1 MAIVLGDNQYGKAE
15 THVVR
20 VVRDTARHEIR
31 DLVVSSALRGSFDEA
46 HTSGEQSSVLPT
58 DTQKNTV
65 FAFAKKVGITSPEQF
80 AVALARHFVDDVDTV
95 SSARVTVEEHLWERA
110 SVDGVPHDHTF
121 VQSSQEVRTVAV
133 TVADGRTHVLSGLS
147 GLVLLKSTGSEF
159 SGFLVDEYTTLAPT
173 SDRVMATSVS
183 ARWRWSSLPGDFD
196 SAYGE
201 VRSVLVSRFGAL
213 HSLALQQTLWEMGR
227 GVLETREDIAQIRLS
242 APNRHHFPVDLSPF
256 GLENPGEVFWAA
268 DRPYGLIEV
277 EVHRDDEP
285 VADSCDAG
293 DASDAAVA
301 WRAVPGFL

>member
-31 DLVVSSALRGSFDEA
+31 DLVVSSALRGSFDDA
-46 HTSGEQSSVLPT
+46 HLTGNQSAVLPT

-65 FAFAKKVGITSPEQF
+65 FAFAKQVGISSPEQL
-80 AVALARHFVDDVDTV
+80 AVALARHFADDVDTV

-110 SVDGVPHDHTF
+110 VVDGAPHDHTF

-133 TVADGRTHVLSGLS
+133 TVEGGRTHVLSGLT

-173 SDRVMATSVS
+173 TDRVMATSVS
-183 ARWRWSSLPGDFD
+183 ARWRWSSGFSGTDDLADHD
-196 SAYGE
+196 HAYGE
-201 VRSVLVSRFGAL
+201 VRDVLVSRFGAL

-227 GVLETREDIAQIRLS
+227 SVLETREDIAEIRLS
-242 APNRHHFPVDLSPF
+242 APNRHHFPVDLTPF
-256 GLENPGEVFWAA
+256 GLDNAGEVFWAA

-277 EVHRDDEP
+277 EVRRDE
-285 VADSCDAG
+285 ADADR
-293 DASDAAVA
+293 DASGPA

>member
-31 DLVVSSALRGSFDEA
+31 DLVVSSALRGAFDDA
-46 HTSGEQSSVLPT
+46 HLTGDQSAVLPT

-65 FAFAKKVGITSPEQF
+65 FAFAKKMGITSPEEF

-95 SSARVTVEEHLWERA
+95 SSSRVTVEEHLWERA
-110 SVDGVPHDHTF
+110 VVDGAPHDHAF

-133 TVADGRTHVLSGLS
+133 MVEAGQIHVLSGLS

-159 SGFLVDEYTTLAPT
+159 SGFLVDDYTTLAPT
-173 SDRVMATSVS
+173 NDRVMATSVS
-183 ARWRWSSLPGDFD
+183 ARWLWSSVPADPD
-196 SAYGE
+196 AAYGD
-201 VRSVLVSRFGAL
+201 VRAVLVSRFGAL

-227 GVLETREDIAQIRLS
+227 AVLETRADIAEIRLS

-256 GLENPGEVFWAA
+256 GMDNPGEVFWAA

-277 EVHRDDEP
+277 EVRRDENP
-285 VADSCDAG
+285 AG
-293 DASDAAVA
+293 ASAPA
-301 WRAVPGFL
+301 WHGVPGFL

>member
-20 VVRDTARHEIR
+20 VVRDTSRHEIR
-31 DLVVSSALRGSFDEA
+31 DLVVSSALRGSFDDA
-46 HTSGEQSSVLPT
+46 HLTGDQSAVLPT

-80 AVALARHFVDDVDTV
+80 AVALSRHFAEIATV
-95 SSARVTVEEHLWERA
+95 SSARVTVDEHVWERA
-110 SVDGVPHDHTF
+110 VVDGAPHDHTF

-133 TVADGRTHVLSGLS
+133 TVEGGRTHVLSGLR

-173 SDRVMATSVS
+173 NDRVMATSVS
-183 ARWRWSSLPGDFD
+183 ARWLWSSGFSGTDHPDAFD
-196 SAYGE
+196 DAYAE
-201 VRSVLVSRFGAL
+201 VRAVMVSRFGDL

-227 GVLETREDIAQIRLS
+227 SVLETRADIAEIRLS
-242 APNRHHFPVDLSPF
+242 APNRHHFPVDLAPF
-256 GLENPGEVFWAA
+256 GLANPGEVFWAA

-277 EVHRDDEP
+277 EVRRDENAPDGSRP
-285 VADSCDAG
+285 
-293 DASDAAVA
+293 A
-301 WRAVPGFL
+301 WRAMPGFL